1 MSRQG
6 SCLDGNTPE
15 GTTAVRWA
23 LACLWLSLLDITIML
38 SEFGILGINPGSMTG
53 IITSLIVICRKCPSD
68 PKEADACAY
77 KTGVVLGGISSM
89 FFYISMIIMIL
100 LALHWGVLH
109 RGATLGRITI
119 ATMAGLVVF
128 KFVAATAF
136 AVFAHKCRLAQ
147 PGAAL

>member
-6 SCLDGNTPE
+6 SCLEGNTPE

-23 LACLWLSLLDITIML
+23 LACLWLSLLDITMML

-100 LALHWGVLH
+100 LALHWG
-109 RGATLGRITI
+109 RITI

-128 KFVAATAF
+128 KFVTATVF
-136 AVFAHKCRLAQ
+136 VVFAHKCRLA
-147 PGAAL
+147 L